1 MTEREKQLA
10 GKLYCHQDDE
20 IGNAFMRCSKLV
32 YEFNATAYDDENS
45 RQQIIRKLLNAKGS
59 FHIERGFTCVFGTNI
74 TIGDNFY
81 ANYNVQMLDPN
92 TMEIGDNV
100 LIAPNVIICTARH
113 PLDYR
118 LRDQG
123 LEYALPIRIGNSVW
137 IGAGA
142 IILPGVTIGD
152 HAVIGAGA
160 IVNRDIPANCV
171 AVGNP
176 ARVIRTIP

>member
-32 YEFNATAYDDENS
+32 YEFNATAYDDEDS

-81 ANYNVQMLDPN
+81 ANYNVQMIAGSRTGICPAHPDWKQRLDRSGCN
-92 TMEIGDNV
+92 Y
-100 LIAPNVIICTARH
+100 LARCN
-113 PLDYR
+113 YR
-118 LRDQG
+118 
-123 LEYALPIRIGNSVW
+123 
-137 IGAGA
+137 
-142 IILPGVTIGD
+142 
-152 HAVIGAGA
+152 
-160 IVNRDIPANCV
+160 
-171 AVGNP
+171 
-176 ARVIRTIP
+176 